1 MELKYIAEGGSVD
14 LGGQK
19 EKACNRNYYEA
30 LLI

>member
-19 EKACNRNYYEA
+19 KACNRNYYEA